1 PARPQAQLELL
12 VLEAGAHP
20 PGPFGAEVLGVLP
33 HPFEGV
39 DGGGERP
46 LELAQDPCTPCEDRA
61 HRAQGIGVRAPESA
75 HPPPVPLLL
84 ARPGRAGPCC
94 RPYRNRPPRHG
105 PWGGLPIPWPARMS
119 GRTGAGSASEHGDDA
134 AARTPGHVRLER

>member
-1 PARPQAQLELL
+1 RSSNSWSWRP
-12 VLEAGAHP
+12 VRTP

-46 LELAQDPCTPCEDRA
+46 LELAQDTCTPCEDRA

-75 HPPPVPLLL
+75 HPRRSPCSSPAPAVP
-84 ARPGRAGPCC
+84 APAVGPTVIGRRGTD
-94 RPYRNRPPRHG
+94 HG
-105 PWGGLPIPWPARMS
+105 EDSPSRGL
-119 GRTGAGSASEHGDDA
+119 HG
-134 AARTPGHVRLER
+134 

>member
-1 PARPQAQLELL
+1 RRSWPGVDHPPRPPPRPPPSGAETASCSSACWASRRARRRSSNSWSWRP
-12 VLEAGAHP
+12 VRTP

-84 ARPGRAGPCC
+84 ARPG
-94 RPYRNRPPRHG
+94 
-105 PWGGLPIPWPARMS
+105 
-119 GRTGAGSASEHGDDA
+119 
-134 AARTPGHVRLER
+134 